1 MVDSLDDGR
10 DFNKAR
16 GFLLTYSAL
25 VLALW
30 YFGADL
36 TQFKLMGNEVQL
48 HQRTNSVWLVLAAL
62 NAYFW
67 FRCYQ
72 RLPAGGLYFD
82 NAMDQLY
89 VKSLEGVTLFMGR
102 RKLNRKILS
111 DLASRDRAEAPFTIG
126 SYYTQISQRPLRK
139 DKTLTAKK
147 ETLKSRLL
155 LEKYR
160 VKMFM
165 QVKYR
170 FKSDNGWTDSES
182 SDYFDLH
189 AVLTWPVKMFVI
201 LKGAL
206 ITPWFTDH
214 IAPLLFGGMST
225 AFALWKWYSIN
236 FLASSLQHHTLMCA
250 GVSTATHG
258 QLSFLL

>member
-72 RLPAGGLYFD
+72 RIPLNGLNFD
-82 NAMDQLY
+82 KEMDSLY
-89 VKSLEGVTLFMGR
+89 EASLRWVALTLGR
-102 RKLNRKILS
+102 RKLKKEVVGEVAKR
-111 DLASRDRAEAPFTIG
+111 SREGAPFNIK
-126 SYYTQISQRPLRK
+126 SYAAHFSYRPTP
-139 DKTLTAKK
+139 DKSKRQGGMG
-147 ETLKSRLL
+147 LKSRILL
-155 LEKYR
+155 HEYQ
-160 VKMFM
+160 VKMYLKA
-165 QVKYR
+165 KYVCQ
-170 FKSDNGWTDSES
+170 SDKGWLEGEATR
-182 SDYFDLH
+182 YFVMNVAYTWLIKFFT
-189 AVLTWPVKMFVI
+189 VLRGAFV
-201 LKGAL
+201 
-206 ITPWFTDH
+206 TPWFTDYV
-214 IAPLLFGGMST
+214 APLLFGFVST

-250 GVSTATHG
+250 DVFTVTHG
-258 QLSFLL
+258 QIAFLL

>member
-48 HQRTNSVWLVLAAL
+48 HQRTNSVWLVLAVL

-72 RLPAGGLYFD
+72 RIPSNGLYFD
-82 NAMDQLY
+82 KEMNAIYETYLRN
-89 VKSLEGVTLFMGR
+89 LALTLTR
-102 RKLNRKILS
+102 HK
-111 DLASRDRAEAPFTIG
+111 
-126 SYYTQISQRPLRK
+126 LRK
-139 DKTLTAKK
+139 QAKSENDSRGLGDSHLKIEFYSSQVSYRPTRDKTKR
-147 ETLKSRLL
+147 LKSTSRKSRILL
-155 LEKYR
+155 SEYR
-160 VKMFM
+160 V
-165 QVKYR
+165 
-170 FKSDNGWTDSES
+170 D
-182 SDYFDLH
+182 
-189 AVLTWPVKMFVI
+189 VLTSAQYGFRTDGGWKSAMVYERQYIYVHFTWLVKLFSI
-201 LKGAL
+201 FKGAL
-206 ITPWFTDH
+206 VTPWFTDH
-214 IAPLLFGGMST
+214 VAPLLLGGVST

-250 GVSTATHG
+250 DVFTVTHG
-258 QLSFLL
+258 QIAFLL

>member
-72 RLPAGGLYFD
+72 RIPPNGLYFD
-82 NAMDQLY
+82 KAMSDIY
-89 VKSLEGVTLFMGR
+89 EASLQNLGLTL
-102 RKLNRKILS
+102 
-111 DLASRDRAEAPFTIG
+111 T
-126 SYYTQISQRPLRK
+126 RPRLRK
-139 DKTLTAKK
+139 KIKSEMSSRGMENVQYKIEQYSSRISYRPTRDKTTRLRYAG
-147 ETLKSRLL
+147 LKSRIL
-155 LEKYR
+155 LEEYR
-160 VKMFM
+160 V
-165 QVKYR
+165 QVFTTAQYGYR
-170 FKSDNGWTDSES
+170 TDGGAQS
-182 SDYFDLH
+182 STVHEYQYIYAYFTW
-189 AVLTWPVKMFVI
+189 AVKLYSIF
-201 LKGAL
+201 KGAL
-206 ITPWFTDH
+206 VTPWFTDH

-236 FLASSLQHHTLMCA
+236 FIASSLQHHTLICA

>member
-48 HQRTNSVWLVLAAL
+48 HQRTNSVWLVLAVL

-72 RLPAGGLYFD
+72 RIPPAGLHFDKAMDGLYE
-82 NAMDQLY
+82 ASLRWVALTLSRRQLKKKI
-89 VKSLEGVTLFMGR
+89 VSEVAKRSSAGAAF
-102 RKLNRKILS
+102 KILS
-111 DLASRDRAEAPFTIG
+111 YATQLSYRPTRDLSKR
-126 SYYTQISQRPLRK
+126 QRGVGI
-139 DKTLTAKK
+139 
-147 ETLKSRLL
+147 KSRIFLH
-155 LEKYR
+155 EYR
-160 VKMFM
+160 VS
-165 QVKYR
+165 VYLIAKYQY
-170 FKSDNGWTDSES
+170 KSDERWLDGEGVEYRVMNI
-182 SDYFDLH
+182 LI
-189 AVLTWPVKMFVI
+189 TWPIKVFIV
-201 LKGAL
+201 LRGAF

-214 IAPLLFGGMST
+214 VAPLLLGFFST
-225 AFALWKWYSIN
+225 AFALWKWYGIN

-258 QLSFLL
+258 QISFLL

>member
-1 MVDSLDDGR
+1 VVDSLDDGR

-72 RLPAGGLYFD
+72 RIPPNGLYFD
-82 NAMDQLY
+82 RAMNGIYED
-89 VKSLEGVTLFMGR
+89 SLRKLALTLAR
-102 RKLNRKILS
+102 RKLRKKTKSEL
-111 DLASRDRAEAPFTIG
+111 DSRGLENAQYKIEQY
-126 SYYTQISQRPLRK
+126 SSQISYRPTR
-139 DKTLTAKK
+139 DKEKSMK
-147 ETLKSRLL
+147 SVGLKSRILL
-155 LEKYR
+155 TEYR
-160 VKMFM
+160 VEVLASAKYGYRTDEGWKSATVYEYQTLYVYFTWL
-165 QVKYR
+165 VKLYSI
-170 FKSDNGWTDSES
+170 FKGS
-182 SDYFDLH
+182 L
-189 AVLTWPVKMFVI
+189 V
-201 LKGAL
+201 
-206 ITPWFTDH
+206 TPWFTDH
-214 IAPLLFGGMST
+214 IAPLLLGGIST
-225 AFALWKWYSIN
+225 AFALWKWYGIN
-236 FLASSLQHHTLMCA
+236 FLASSLQHHKLMCA

>member
-72 RLPAGGLYFD
+72 RIHPAGLNFDKAMDGLYE
-82 NAMDQLY
+82 A
-89 VKSLEGVTLFMGR
+89 SLRWVALTLGR
-102 RKLNRKILS
+102 RKLKQEIVSEVAKR
-111 DLASRDRAEAPFTIG
+111 SREGAPFKIQ
-126 SYYTQISQRPLRK
+126 SYATQLSYRPTHDLSKRQRGVG
-139 DKTLTAKK
+139 
-147 ETLKSRLL
+147 LKSRILL
-155 LEKYR
+155 HEYR
-160 VKMFM
+160 VKVYLMA
-165 QVKYR
+165 KY
-170 FKSDNGWTDSES
+170 KCQSDKGWLDGEGTK
-182 SDYFDLH
+182 YYVMGVFI
-189 AVLTWPVKMFVI
+189 TWPIKIFIV
-201 LKGAL
+201 LRGAF
-206 ITPWFTDH
+206 ITPWFTDYV
-214 IAPLLFGGMST
+214 APLLFGFVST
-225 AFALWKWYSIN
+225 GFALWKWYSIN
-236 FLASSLQHHTLMCA
+236 FLTSSLQHHTLMCA
-250 GVSTATHG
+250 GVSTTTHG
-258 QLSFLL
+258 QISFLL